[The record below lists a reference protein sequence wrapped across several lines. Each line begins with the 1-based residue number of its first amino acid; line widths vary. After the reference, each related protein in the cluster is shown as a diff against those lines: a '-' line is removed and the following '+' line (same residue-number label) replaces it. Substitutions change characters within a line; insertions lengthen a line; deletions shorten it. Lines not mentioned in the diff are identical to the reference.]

1 MPHLA
6 PHALRLADLPAVLV
20 RGWGIFRR
28 IAAPSLI
35 LGGSIALIS
44 TALLMLPFAL
54 GLPALALILAGGIA
68 LIAPLFLPLFHSL
81 LQAQARGERP
91 RLGFALSAYRRM
103 GAGFWALAAA
113 CGFLLLV
120 WITDAG
126 ILYAFMVGAGTAV
139 EPVVAAP
146 LGGAGAGTSSAL
158 NPASPLIPTAWA
170 HPGLRSFVI
179 WASLMGAVLAAGIHL
194 IAGFSLP
201 LLQEGRAPIIPAIHA
216 SVRTVF
222 GNLTATL
229 TWGLILVLG
238 LLLGFLLP
246 PLLALV
252 APVLAYSQ
260 YALYRRAFP
269 LTAPGPAPA
278 SVIASDPGVEPA
290 LQADLIAEPTAQ
302 PGGEASP
309 RRKESWKP

>member
-1 MPHLA
+1 MP
-6 PHALRLADLPAVLV
+6 
-20 RGWGIFRR
+20 G
-28 IAAPSLI
+28 PSLM
-35 LGGSIALIS
+35 LGGLIALFGLV
-44 TALLMLPFAL
+44 LLLFPFAL
-54 GLPALALILAGGIA
+54 GVPAVVLIIAGGMA

-81 LQAQARGERP
+81 QQARARGERP
-91 RLGFALSAYRRM
+91 RLGLALSAYRRL
-103 GAGFWALAAA
+103 GAGFWALAAV

-146 LGGAGAGTSSAL
+146 LGGVGAGTSSAL
-158 NPASPLIPTAWA
+158 NSALSSAPLLIPTAWS
-170 HPGLRSFVI
+170 HPGLGSFVI
-179 WASLMGAVLAAGIHL
+179 WASLMGAVMAAGIHL
-194 IAGFSLP
+194 LAGFSLP
-201 LLQEGRAPIIPAIHA
+201 LLQEGRATIVPAIHA

-222 GNLTATL
+222 GNLNATL

-269 LTAPGPAPA
+269 LTAPGQ
-278 SVIASDPGVEPA
+278 VVASDPGVEPA
-290 LQADLIAEPTAQ
+290 IQTDLTAKATAQ

>member
-44 TALLMLPFAL
+44 TALLLLPFAL
-54 GLPALALILAGGIA
+54 GLPALALILAGGNA
-68 LIAPLFLPLFHSL
+68 LIAPLLLPLFHSL

-126 ILYAFMVGAGTAV
+126 ILYAFMVGAGT
-139 EPVVAAP
+139 PVATAPPAGMGTSAAP
-146 LGGAGAGTSSAL
+146 S
-158 NPASPLIPTAWA
+158 PASALIPTAWA

-179 WASLMGAVLAAGIHL
+179 WASLMGAVLAAGTHL

-201 LLQEGRAPIIPAIHA
+201 LLQEGRAPIVPAIHA
-216 SVRTVF
+216 SVRAVF

-229 TWGLILVLG
+229 TWGLIIVLG

-269 LTAPGPAPA
+269 LTAPAQVVA
-278 SVIASDPGVEPA
+278 LDPGVEPA
-290 LQADLIAEPTAQ
+290 LQTDLTAEATAQ

-309 RRKESWKP
+309 RRNESWKP

>member
-44 TALLMLPFAL
+44 TALLLLPFAL
-54 GLPALALILAGGIA
+54 GLPALALILAGGNA
-68 LIAPLFLPLFHSL
+68 LIAPLLLPLFHSL

-91 RLGFALSAYRRM
+91 RLGLALSAYRRM

-126 ILYAFMVGAGTAV
+126 ILYAFMVGAGT
-139 EPVVAAP
+139 PVATAPPAGMGTSAAP
-146 LGGAGAGTSSAL
+146 S
-158 NPASPLIPTAWA
+158 PASALIPTAWA

-179 WASLMGAVLAAGIHL
+179 WASLMGAVLAAGTHL

-201 LLQEGRAPIIPAIHA
+201 LLQEGRAPIVPAIHA

-229 TWGLILVLG
+229 TWGLIIVLG

-269 LTAPGPAPA
+269 LTAPAQVVA
-278 SVIASDPGVEPA
+278 LDPGVEPA
-290 LQADLIAEPTAQ
+290 LQTDLTAEATAQ

>member
-126 ILYAFMVGAGTAV
+126 ILYAFMVGAGT
-139 EPVVAAP
+139 PVAAAP
-146 LGGAGAGTSSAL
+146 PAGVGTSAVPS
-158 NPASPLIPTAWA
+158 PASALIPTAWA

-179 WASLMGAVLAAGIHL
+179 WASLMGAVLAAGTHL

-201 LLQEGRAPIIPAIHA
+201 LLQEGRAPIVPAIHA

-229 TWGLILVLG
+229 TWGLIIVLG

-269 LTAPGPAPA
+269 LTAPAP
-278 SVIASDPGVEPA
+278 VVASDPGVEPA
-290 LQADLIAEPTAQ
+290 LQPDLTAEPTAQ

>member
-1 MPHLA
+1 MP
-6 PHALRLADLPAVLV
+6 
-20 RGWGIFRR
+20 G
-28 IAAPSLI
+28 PSLM
-35 LGGSIALIS
+35 LGGLIALFGLV
-44 TALLMLPFAL
+44 LLLFPFAL
-54 GLPALALILAGGIA
+54 GVPAVVLIIAGGMA

-81 LQAQARGERP
+81 QQARARGERP
-91 RLGFALSAYRRM
+91 RLGLALSAYRRL

-126 ILYAFMVGAGTAV
+126 ILYAFMVGASTAV

-146 LGGAGAGTSSAL
+146 LAGAGAGTSSAL
-158 NPASPLIPTAWA
+158 NSALSSAPPLNPSAWA
-170 HPGLRSFVI
+170 NPNLRSFVG
-179 WASLMGAVLAAGIHL
+179 WASLMGAVLAAGVHL

-201 LLQEGRAPIIPAIHA
+201 LLQEGRAPLVPAIHA

-229 TWGLILVLG
+229 TWGLILVLA

-252 APVLAYSQ
+252 APMLAYSQ

-269 LTAPGPAPA
+269 LTSPVPVVASGLELELAPP
-278 SVIASDPGVEPA
+278 
-290 LQADLIAEPTAQ
+290 ADLTAEPTAH
-302 PGGEASP
+302 PGGNA
-309 RRKESWKP
+309 KPGHEEPWQP

>member
-139 EPVVAAP
+139 ESVVAAP
-146 LGGAGAGTSSAL
+146 LAGAGASSAL
-158 NPASPLIPTAWA
+158 NSALSSASPLIPTAGA

-179 WASLMGAVLAAGIHL
+179 WASLMGAVLAAGTHL

-201 LLQEGRAPIIPAIHA
+201 LLQEGRAPIVPAIHA

-229 TWGLILVLG
+229 TWGLIIVLG
-238 LLLGFLLP
+238 LLLGFLIP

-269 LTAPGPAPA
+269 LTAPAQVVA
-278 SVIASDPGVEPA
+278 LDPGVEPA
-290 LQADLIAEPTAQ
+290 LQTDLTAEATAQ

-309 RRKESWKP
+309 RRNESWKP

>member
-1 MPHLA
+1 MP
-6 PHALRLADLPAVLV
+6 
-20 RGWGIFRR
+20 G
-28 IAAPSLI
+28 PSLM
-35 LGGSIALIS
+35 LGGLIALFGLV
-44 TALLMLPFAL
+44 LLLFPFAL
-54 GLPALALILAGGIA
+54 GVPAVVLIIAGGMA
-68 LIAPLFLPLFHSL
+68 LIAPLFLPLFYSL
-81 LQAQARGERP
+81 QQARARGERP
-91 RLGFALSAYRRM
+91 RLGLALSAYRRL

-139 EPVVAAP
+139 EPVVAAS

-290 LQADLIAEPTAQ
+290 LQADLTAEPTAQ
-302 PGGEASP
+302 PGGEARP

>member
-1 MPHLA
+1 MP
-6 PHALRLADLPAVLV
+6 
-20 RGWGIFRR
+20 G
-28 IAAPSLI
+28 PSLM
-35 LGGSIALIS
+35 LGGLIALFGLV
-44 TALLMLPFAL
+44 LLLFPFAL
-54 GLPALALILAGGIA
+54 GVPAVVLIIAGGMA

-81 LQAQARGERP
+81 QQARARGERP
-91 RLGFALSAYRRM
+91 RLGLALSAYRRL

-126 ILYAFMVGAGTAV
+126 ILYAFMVGAGT
-139 EPVVAAP
+139 PVAAAP
-146 LGGAGAGTSSAL
+146 PAGVGTSAVPS
-158 NPASPLIPTAWA
+158 PASALIPTAWA